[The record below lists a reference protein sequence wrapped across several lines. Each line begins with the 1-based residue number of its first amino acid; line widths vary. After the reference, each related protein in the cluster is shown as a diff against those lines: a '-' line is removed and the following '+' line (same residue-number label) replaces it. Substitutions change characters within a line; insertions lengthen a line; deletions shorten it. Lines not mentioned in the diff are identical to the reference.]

1 MTGYTPTPDFYNEY
15 ICHSNLSDDELIHY
29 GVKGMKWRR
38 RKTRTNK
45 KKGYAKA
52 TATIRKTRLK
62 EHTNARPSISG
73 VTRISPLTMYG
84 YERKLQKKE
93 KK

>member
-1 MTGYTPTPDFYNEY
+1 MNYQPTYIGEIELNEEALA
-15 ICHSNLSDDELIHY
+15 HF

-45 KKGYAKA
+45 KKGYTKA
-52 TATIRKTRLK
+52 TATIRKTSLK
-62 EHTNARPSISG
+62 EHTNSRPSISG